1 MSIPKTFIPFLTQF
15 SDFSRKKIRV
25 NTVGK
30 DTATANEITQILLP
44 EGKLDLTTFSL
55 GGLLT
60 TTTTSGT
67 LRAPPIE
74 QLIEQVM
81 IEVGSV
87 QLHPSMT
94 FYGHIWGMFSDL
106 QGSWVKRNTRAILNL
121 QPVDSTVANQTA
133 VPFQCNSW
141 LGFLNDIQVL
151 NTDRL
156 PPVRIYIRWAPLSV
170 CSSGT
175 AVGGKYELSGLYSTV
190 DMMSLSPVYDE
201 LMTSKIAQSPL
212 QIPYTNYQVVPGNVG
227 GLTQVTRFSSTSDS
241 LQKLY
246 AWFISSDYQTLGG
259 ADADTFTSAIF
270 NRGATGMHTANF
282 ASKFTVNGSSFPD
295 TPAQLARGENLL
307 NLLQVINED
316 HDITSQPHP
325 NLTTLARYATK
336 FFADAVSF
344 TYDED
349 GPDAALHR
357 KCGLSAL
364 GNNLVGSYE
373 STGTGGSSLM
383 PLVVLETKA
392 VLEVGPSKA
401 VRVIY

>member
-1 MSIPKTFIPFLTQF
+1 
-15 SDFSRKKIRV
+15 
-25 NTVGK
+25 
-30 DTATANEITQILLP
+30 
-44 EGKLDLTTFSL
+44 
-55 GGLLT
+55 
-60 TTTTSGT
+60 
-67 LRAPPIE
+67 
-74 QLIEQVM
+74 
-81 IEVGSV
+81 V

-106 QGSWVKRNTRAILNL
+106 QGSWAKNNVRAMLNL
-121 QPVDSTVANQTA
+121 QPLSGTVAANQTS
-133 VPFQCNSW
+133 VPFQCKDW

-156 PPVRIYIRWAPLSV
+156 PPVRIYIRWAPASVLSINAA
-170 CSSGT
+170 T
-175 AVGGKYELSGLYSTV
+175 NATYALSGLYATV

-201 LMTSKIAQSPL
+201 LLTSKIAQSPL

-227 GLTQVTRFSSTSDS
+227 TLTQVTRFSSTSDS

-246 AWFISSDYQTLGG
+246 GTIISSNYQTVGA

-270 NRGATGMHTANF
+270 NRGASTLLAGNF
-282 ASKFTVNGSSFPD
+282 TSKFTINGSSFPD
-295 TPAQLARGENLL
+295 TPAQAARGETLL
-307 NLLQVINED
+307 NTLQVINED
-316 HDITSQPHP
+316 HDITSLPHP
-325 NLTTLARYATK
+325 GLTTLARFCEK
-336 FFADAVSF
+336 FFVDAVSF

-373 STGTGGSSLM
+373 TAGTGGSSLM
-383 PLVVLETKA
+383 PLVILETKA